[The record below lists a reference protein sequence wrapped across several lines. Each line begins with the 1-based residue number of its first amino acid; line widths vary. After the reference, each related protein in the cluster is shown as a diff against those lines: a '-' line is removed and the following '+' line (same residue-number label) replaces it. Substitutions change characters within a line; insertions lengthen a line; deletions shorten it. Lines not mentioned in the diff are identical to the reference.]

1 MPSPSFVPLPSWMNV
16 TRLMPPWQLAR
27 DGQFLIA
34 LAAAPATLLLMTW
47 LWPAWSAGIRP
58 GLPTVLWMVLWQPL
72 LEELLFRG
80 AIQGRLE
87 TMPWGR
93 RRLVGLSVANGVT
106 TILFALAHLVYHVP
120 LWAAGVIAP
129 SLVFGH
135 FRERYG
141 RVYPAI
147 LLHAFYNG
155 CYLAMG
161 SFF

>member
-1 MPSPSFVPLPSWMNV
+1 MNV
-16 TRLMPPWQLAR
+16 RRLVPPPQLACDR
-27 DGQFLIA
+27 QFLIA
-34 LAAAPATLLLMTW
+34 LAAAPTTLLLMTW

-58 GLPTVLWMVLWQPL
+58 GLPMVLSMVLWQPL

-80 AIQGRLE
+80 AIQSRLE
-87 TMPWGR
+87 TMPWAR
-93 RRLVGLSVANGVT
+93 RRLAGLSVANGVT
-106 TILFALAHLVYHVP
+106 TILFALVHLVHHAP

-155 CYLAMG
+155 CYLTMG
-161 SFF
+161 SLF